1 MVGPLTTDR
10 GGSVQLPLDRTAC
23 DENPL
28 LPSTSSGEYVRRSVS
43 YAIEGGNYTR
53 HLETKGAGNLSGHCV
68 RQLHMTAFECADVL
82 RAHLN
87 FASKITLRKTAS
99 YPQVSKVLITGIHD
113 HHIGNTH
120 LQHSEAAGKCGDA
133 RIRLSLLPLRV
144 SRRSDTAPSS
154 NLRTTEPSL
163 GSGVSQAARIETA
176 EAALHR
182 WYSTVSHNVTRLFLV
197 AHNVVE
203 KQIGYHGL
211 FKPDYRS
218 KV

>member
-1 MVGPLTTDR
+1 MTDR
-10 GGSVQLPLDRTAC
+10 GDSVQLPLNRTTGDMNAV
-23 DENPL
+23 
-28 LPSTSSGEYVRRSVS
+28 LPSKSSRKHVRRSVS

-53 HLETKGAGNLSGHCV
+53 HLETKGASDLSGHCV

-87 FASKITLRKTAS
+87 FASKITLRKAAS
-99 YPQVSKVLITGIHD
+99 YPQVSKVLITGVHD
-113 HHIGNTH
+113 HHIGYTH
-120 LQHSEAAGKCGDA
+120 LQHCEAAGKCGDA
-133 RIRLSLLPLRV
+133 WIRLSLLPLRV
-144 SRRSDTAPSS
+144 GRRSDTAPSS
-154 NLRTTEPSL
+154 NLRATEPGP
-163 GSGVSQAARIETA
+163 GSGVSQAARIETT

>member
-10 GGSVQLPLDRTAC
+10 DGSVQLPLDRTTC
-23 DENPL
+23 DEKPVR
-28 LPSTSSGEYVRRSVS
+28 PSMSSGKYVQRSVS

-68 RQLHMTAFECADVL
+68 RQLYMTAFECADVL

-87 FASKITLRKTAS
+87 FASKITLSKAAS
-99 YPQVSKVLITGIHD
+99 YPQVSKVLITRIHD
-113 HHIGNTH
+113 HHIGHTH
-120 LQHSEAAGKCGDA
+120 LQYSEAAGKCGDT

-144 SRRSDTAPSS
+144 GRRSDTAPSS
-154 NLRTTEPSL
+154 NLRTTETSP
-163 GSGVSQAARIETA
+163 GSGVSQAARIETT

-197 AHNVVE
+197 AHNAVV

-211 FKPDYRS
+211 FKPDCRS